1 MIVFTVISYM
11 KKYLNILLS
20 SIILSGCIT
29 MTSNTPPNP
38 KKIPY
43 ELESH
48 GDVRIDNYYWMRDDS
63 RSDPELISYLESE
76 NEYFKKWRSQHI
88 DYQSEIFNEL
98 KKMIP
103 AEEETLRVKD
113 GSYFYYSRIKADQ
126 QYSTYFRNRTNEEV
140 LLDANK
146 EAEGHEFYSTAGL
159 NISPDESMLVYGE
172 DFTGRREYTL
182 KIKNL
187 INNQLL
193 DDEIVKVSP
202 NAIWSSDSK
211 HIVYAKKDEETLIQ
225 NQIYVHELGTDQS
238 EDKLIYKEDDNEFN
252 IWLSESRTKK
262 YIYIYI
268 EKTNSSEVWLMDKAN
283 PLGELELVLKR
294 SENHLYSVEDGGD
307 YFYVLTNY
315 DDAKN
320 FKVMRLEKNDFQDI
334 NNWEEVI
341 EVRDTHYIED
351 MLTFKDFVIIQSR
364 YDGIPIIEVYDLANK
379 SLKQINMNDEVYDL
393 GLVYNN
399 DFNSSF
405 FRYSY
410 SSLKTSPQIF
420 KFDLYE
426 STNNVIWKKQVN
438 NFIDTDYEVKRIK
451 TVARDGTLVPV
462 SIVFKKGLDLKNA
475 PMLIYGYG
483 SYGINMDSGF
493 RSTITPLLNRGFI
506 FAIAQIRGGADMG
519 RYWYEDGRM
528 LNKNNTFFDF
538 IDSTKFLTEN
548 NIGHKDKIFAMGG
561 SAGGLLMGAVI
572 NYEPELYAGIVS
584 AVPFVDVLTTMS
596 DESIPLTTFEYDEWG
611 NPANKDEYFYMKTYS
626 PYDNIQKQNYPAVLV
641 TTSLYDSQ
649 VQYFEPA
656 KYVPK
661 LREYS
666 TSDNPIF
673 LSINLVGGH
682 GGKSGRLESLNETA
696 LDYSFILNIL
706 DDWPLTKALKSS
718 TDIFSSL
725 RRIFSEVDNPP
736 VDLLTKSVTAPFWIS
751 SSPSSK

>member
-1 MIVFTVISYM
+1 MIVFFLISYM
-11 KKYLNILLS
+11 NKYLNILLS
-20 SIILSGCIT
+20 TIILSSCIP
-29 MTSNTPPNP
+29 MTSKTPPNP

-43 ELESH
+43 ELEAH
-48 GDVRIDNYYWMRDDS
+48 GDIRIDNYYWMRDDS
-63 RSDPELISYLESE
+63 RSDQELISYLESE
-76 NEYFKKWRSQHI
+76 NKYFKKWRDEHI

-103 AEEETLRVKD
+103 SEEETLRVKD

-126 QYSTYFRNRTNEEV
+126 QYSTYYRNNVNEEV
-140 LLDANK
+140 LLDANN
-146 EAEGHEFYSTAGL
+146 EARGQEFYSVAGL
-159 NISPDESMLVYGE
+159 NISPDENLLIYGE

-182 KIKNL
+182 RIKDLHKNK
-187 INNQLL
+187 LL

-211 HIVYAKKDEETLIQ
+211 YIVYAKKDEETLIQ

-268 EKTNSSEVWLMDKAN
+268 EKTDSSEVWLLDKAN
-283 PLGELELVLKR
+283 PLGNLELVLKR
-294 SENHLYSVEDGGD
+294 SENHLYSIEDGGD
-307 YFYVLTNY
+307 YFYALSNY

-320 FKVMRLEKNDFQDI
+320 FKVMRLEKDGFQNI

-351 MLTFKDFVIIQSR
+351 MLTFNEFIVIQSR
-364 YDGIPIIEVYDLANK
+364 YDGIPIIEVFNFANN
-379 SLKQINMNDEVYDL
+379 SLNQIDMKDEVYDL

-399 DFNSSF
+399 NFDSSF

-410 SSLKTSPQIF
+410 SSLKTSPQIL
-420 KFDLYE
+420 KYDLYDN
-426 STNNVIWKKQVN
+426 TNNVIWKKQVN
-438 NFIDTDYEVKRIK
+438 NFIDTDYEIKRIK
-451 TVARDGTLVPV
+451 TLARDDTNVPV
-462 SIVFKKGLDLKNA
+462 SIVYKKGLDLKNA

-493 RSTITPLLNRGFI
+493 RSTIAPLLNRGFI

-528 LNKNNTFFDF
+528 LNKNNTFYDF
-538 IDSTKFLTEN
+538 IDATKFLTKN

-572 NYEPELYAGIVS
+572 NYEPELYSGIVS

-626 PYDNIQKQNYPAVLV
+626 PYDNIKKQNYPAVLV

-661 LREYS
+661 LREFS
-666 TSDNPIF
+666 TSNNPVF
-673 LSINLVGGH
+673 LNINLVGGH

-706 DDWPLTKALKSS
+706 
-718 TDIFSSL
+718 
-725 RRIFSEVDNPP
+725 NN
-736 VDLLTKSVTAPFWIS
+736 
-751 SSPSSK
+751 

>member
-1 MIVFTVISYM
+1 MLVFIVISYM
-11 KKYLNILLS
+11 NKYLNILLS
-20 SIILSGCIT
+20 TIILSGCIP

-43 ELESH
+43 ELEAH
-48 GDVRIDNYYWMRDDS
+48 GDIRVDNYYWMRDDS
-63 RSDPELISYLESE
+63 RSDKELISYLESE
-76 NEYFKKWRSQHI
+76 NEYFKKWRDERV
-88 DYQSEIFNEL
+88 DYQDEIFNEL

-113 GSYFYYSRIKADQ
+113 GNYFYYSRIKADQ
-126 QYSTYFRNRTNEEV
+126 QYSTYFRNNVNEEV
-140 LLDANK
+140 LLDVND
-146 EAEGHEFYSTAGL
+146 EASGREFYSVAGL
-159 NISPDESMLVYGE
+159 NISPDENLLIYGE

-182 KIKNL
+182 RIKDLLKNE
-187 INNQLL
+187 LL

-211 HIVYAKKDEETLIQ
+211 YIVYAKKDEETLIQ

-238 EDKLIYKEDDNEFN
+238 KDKLIYKEDDNEFN

-268 EKTNSSEVWLMDKAN
+268 EKTDSSEVWLLDKAN
-283 PLGELELVLKR
+283 PLGSLELVLKR
-294 SENHLYSVEDGGD
+294 SENHLYSIEDGGD
-307 YFYVLTNY
+307 YFYALSNY

-320 FKVMRLEKNDFQDI
+320 FKVMRLEKDDFQNI

-351 MLTFKDFVIIQSR
+351 MLTFREFIVIQSR
-364 YDGIPIIEVYDLANK
+364 YDGIPIIEVFNLANN
-379 SLKQINMNDEVYDL
+379 SLSQITMKDEVYDL

-399 DFNSSF
+399 DFDSSF

-410 SSLKTSPQIF
+410 SSLKTSPQIL
-420 KFDLYE
+420 KYDLYQN
-426 STNNVIWKKQVN
+426 SNNVIWKKQVN
-438 NFIDTDYEVKRIK
+438 NFVDNDYEIKRIK
-451 TVARDGTLVPV
+451 TLARDDTKVPV
-462 SIVFKKGLDLKNA
+462 SIVYKKGLDLKNA

-493 RSTITPLLNRGFI
+493 RSTISPLLNRGFI

-528 LNKNNTFFDF
+528 LNKNNTFYDF
-538 IDSTKFLTEN
+538 IDATKFLTEN

-572 NYEPELYAGIVS
+572 NYEPELYSGIVS

-661 LREYS
+661 LREFT
-666 TSDNPIF
+666 TSDNPVF
-673 LSINLVGGH
+673 LNINLVGGH

-706 DDWPLTKALKSS
+706 NQ
-718 TDIFSSL
+718 
-725 RRIFSEVDNPP
+725 E
-736 VDLLTKSVTAPFWIS
+736 
-751 SSPSSK
+751 

>member
-1 MIVFTVISYM
+1 MIQDQI
-11 KKYLNILLS
+11 KN
-20 SIILSGCIT
+20 
-29 MTSNTPPNP
+29 
-38 KKIPY
+38 
-43 ELESH
+43 
-48 GDVRIDNYYWMRDDS
+48 
-63 RSDPELISYLESE
+63 
-76 NEYFKKWRSQHI
+76 FKKWRDEHI

-103 AEEETLRVKD
+103 SEEETLRVKD

-126 QYSTYFRNRTNEEV
+126 QYSTYFRNNANEEV
-140 LLDANK
+140 LLDANN
-146 EAEGHEFYSTAGL
+146 EAIGREFYSVAGL
-159 NISPDESMLVYGE
+159 NISPDENLLIYGE

-182 KIKNL
+182 RIKDL
-187 INNQLL
+187 HKSKLL

-211 HIVYAKKDEETLIQ
+211 YIVYAKKDEETLIQ
-225 NQIYVHELGTDQS
+225 NQIYVHEIGTDQS

-268 EKTNSSEVWLMDKAN
+268 EKTDSSEVWLLDKDN
-283 PLGELELVLKR
+283 PLGNLELVLKR
-294 SENHLYSVEDGGD
+294 SENHLYSIEDGGD
-307 YFYVLTNY
+307 YFYALSNY

-320 FKVMRLEKNDFQDI
+320 FKVMRLEKDGFQNI

-351 MLTFKDFVIIQSR
+351 MLTFNEFIVIQSR
-364 YDGIPIIEVYDLANK
+364 YDGIPIIEVFNFANN
-379 SLKQINMNDEVYDL
+379 SLNQIDMKDEVYDL

-399 DFNSSF
+399 NFDSSF

-410 SSLKTSPQIF
+410 SSLKTSPQIL
-420 KFDLYE
+420 KYDLYDN
-426 STNNVIWKKQVN
+426 TNNVIWKKQVN
-438 NFIDTDYEVKRIK
+438 NFIDTDYEIKRIK
-451 TVARDGTLVPV
+451 TLVRDDTNVPV
-462 SIVFKKGLDLKNA
+462 SIVYKKGLDLKNA

-493 RSTITPLLNRGFI
+493 RSTIAPLLNRGFI

-528 LNKNNTFFDF
+528 LNKNNTFYDF
-538 IDSTKFLTEN
+538 IDATKFLTKN

-572 NYEPELYAGIVS
+572 NYEPELYSGIVS

-626 PYDNIQKQNYPAVLV
+626 PYDNIEELNYPAVLV
-641 TTSLYDSQ
+641 TTSLFDSQ

-661 LREYS
+661 LREFS
-666 TSDNPIF
+666 ISGNPIF
-673 LSINLVGGH
+673 LNINLVGGH

-706 DDWPLTKALKSS
+706 ND
-718 TDIFSSL
+718 
-725 RRIFSEVDNPP
+725 
-736 VDLLTKSVTAPFWIS
+736 
-751 SSPSSK
+751 